1 MSNNVSVPAHQ
12 PASVHY
18 HTDTKYFPPLHHAHT
33 AHAKA
38 HKMSGQGKGDVRAA
52 EARINALMK
61 RSDAVEGTQEKI
73 LSILHDTC
81 EEEVEVRIA
90 QLSDAGAMAV
100 AEAIKHTTRLRLL
113 DLRGNIIGAE
123 GGKAIGEA
131 LHHNTSITKL
141 NLSWNDI
148 GAEGA
153 QAIAETLHHNTS
165 ITALTLSSNNIGAE
179 GARALGAAVSKDRAF
194 TLDIS

>member
-1 MSNNVSVPAHQ
+1 MPAHQ

-100 AEAIKHTTRLRLL
+100 APRTARMPAEP
-113 DLRGNIIGAE
+113 RGGA
-123 GGKAIGEA
+123 KPA
-131 LHHNTSITKL
+131 KKP
-141 NLSWNDI
+141 
-148 GAEGA
+148 
-153 QAIAETLHHNTS
+153 
-165 ITALTLSSNNIGAE
+165 
-179 GARALGAAVSKDRAF
+179 AAAPF
-194 TLDIS
+194 G